1 MPLVIVR
8 AGVVALDGYAV
19 TLFAAVRPAIATEGA
34 LTVL

>member
-19 TLFAAVRPAIATEGA
+19 TLLPPFVRPSRR
-34 LTVL
+34 TVP